1 MSKKMLVT
9 NALPYANG
17 SIHLGHILEA
27 IQTDIWVRYH
37 RGTGQETY
45 YVCADDAHGAPI
57 MLHAQKLGITPQTLI
72 EQVAQEHEANFA
84 AFYISFDHYHTTDSE
99 ENRQLAET
107 VYLRNRAAGHIT
119 TRLITQAYDPQEHM
133 FLPDRYV
140 KGECPRCGAPDQY
153 GDNCEKCSATYTPVE
168 LKNSY
173 SVISGAKPVE
183 RESLHYFFK
192 LTDFEAMLRQ
202 WTQESGSVQ
211 AEVSHKLAE
220 WFEVGLREWDISRDA
235 PYFGFRIPDT
245 EDKYFYVWLDA
256 PIGYM
261 ASFKALCDKKGLDF
275 DEFWSRESGAELYH
289 FIGKDITYFHTLF
302 WPALLEGAG
311 YRKPTA
317 IFTHGFLTTNGE
329 KMSKS
334 RGTFI
339 NANNYLEH
347 LDPEYLRYYFAAK
360 LGSGIHDIDL
370 NLSDFVQ
377 RVNADLIGKYVNIA
391 SRCAGFIKKRFDNTL
406 SGECTEPGLFGSFV
420 EAGEL
425 IGECYEKREY
435 GQAAREIMALADR
448 ANQYIDEK
456 KPWVIAKETGRE
468 QALHDICSVGIN
480 LFRLLTI
487 YLQPVLPETAR
498 KVCDYLNLDALE
510 WRHRATPLV
519 GHTLNDFSPLMKR
532 IEAAQVEAM
541 LDSAGRNG

>member
-1 MSKKMLVT
+1 MLVT

-17 SIHLGHILEA
+17 SLHLGHILEA

-37 RGTGQETY
+37 RGIGQETY

-57 MLHAQKLGITPQTLI
+57 MLHARKLGITPQALI
-72 EQVAQEHEANFA
+72 EQVAQEHKASFA

-119 TRLITQAYDPQEHM
+119 TRQITQAYDPQEHM

-153 GDNCEKCSATYTPVE
+153 GDNCEKCSATYTPVD
-168 LKNSY
+168 LKNPY
-173 SVISGAKPVE
+173 SVISGATPVE
-183 RESLHYFFK
+183 KESLHYFFK
-192 LTDFEAMLRQ
+192 LTDFETMLRQ

-220 WFEVGLREWDISRDA
+220 WFDAGLREWDISRDA

-275 DEFWSRESGAELYH
+275 DEFWSRESGADLFH

-317 IFTHGFLTTNGE
+317 IFTHGFLSTNGE

-339 NANNYLEH
+339 SANNYLEH

-391 SRCAGFIKKRFDNTL
+391 SRCAGFIKKRFDNIL
-406 SGECTEPGLFGSFV
+406 SVECAEPGLFGSFV

-425 IGECYEKREY
+425 IGECYQKREY
-435 GQAAREIMALADR
+435 GQAVREIMALADR

-456 KPWVIAKETGRE
+456 KPWVIAKEAGRE
-468 QALHDICSVGIN
+468 QALHDVCSVGIN
-480 LFRLLTI
+480 LFRLITI

-510 WRHRATPLV
+510 WLHRAAPLV
-519 GHTLNDFSPLMKR
+519 GHTVNDFSPLMKR

>member
-17 SIHLGHILEA
+17 SLHLGHILEA

-37 RGTGQETY
+37 RGTGHETY

-57 MLHAQKLGITPQTLI
+57 MLHARKLGITPQALI
-72 EQVAQEHEANFA
+72 EQVAQEHKANFA
-84 AFYISFDHYHTTDSE
+84 AFYISFDHYHTTDSD
-99 ENRQLAET
+99 ENRQLVET
-107 VYLRNRAAGHIT
+107 VYLKNRAAGHIA

-140 KGECPRCGAPDQY
+140 KGECPRCGASDQY

-168 LKNSY
+168 LKNPY
-173 SVISGAKPVE
+173 SVLSGATPVKK
-183 RESLHYFFK
+183 ESLHYFFK
-192 LTDFEAMLRQ
+192 LTDFEPMLRK
-202 WTQESGSVQ
+202 WSQESGSVQ
-211 AEVSHKLAE
+211 AEVSRKLAE
-220 WFEVGLREWDISRDA
+220 WFEAGLRDWDISRDS
-235 PYFGFRIPDT
+235 PYFGFKIPDT

-261 ASFKALCDKKGLDF
+261 ASFKVLCDKNGLDF
-275 DEFWSRESGAELYH
+275 DEFWSSESNTELYH

-317 IFTHGFLTTNGE
+317 IFTHGFLNANGE

-339 NANNYLEH
+339 NANNYLDH

-360 LGSGIHDIDL
+360 LGSGIHDIDF
-370 NLSDFVQ
+370 NLSDFLQ
-377 RVNADLIGKYVNIA
+377 RVNSDLIGKYINIA
-391 SRCAGFIKKRFDNTL
+391 SRCASFISKRFDNTL
-406 SGECTEPGLFGSFV
+406 SLTCTEPELLASFV
-420 EAGEL
+420 EAGKFL
-425 IGECYEKREY
+425 GECYEKREY
-435 GQAAREIMALADR
+435 GQAVREIMALADR

-456 KPWVIAKETGRE
+456 KPWIIAKEAG
-468 QALHDICSVGIN
+468 QDQVLHEICSVGIN

-498 KVCDYLNLDALE
+498 KVCEYLNLDALE
-510 WRHRATPLV
+510 WHHRAQPLV
-519 GHTLNDFSPLMKR
+519 GHTVNDFSPLMKR
-532 IEAAQVEAM
+532 VEAVQVEAM
-541 LDSAGRNG
+541 LESAGRNG